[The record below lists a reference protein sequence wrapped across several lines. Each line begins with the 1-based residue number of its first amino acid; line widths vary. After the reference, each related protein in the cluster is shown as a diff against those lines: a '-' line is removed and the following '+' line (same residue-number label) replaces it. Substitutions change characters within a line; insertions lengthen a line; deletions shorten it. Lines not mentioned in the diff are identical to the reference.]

1 VNSEPI
7 DQSPGD
13 QAPEIIPVTFRP
25 VGPEDGDFLLE
36 LYASTRAE
44 EMAMVPWTDEQ
55 REAFVKMQFTAQQD
69 HYREAYPTAS
79 REIVLYHSRPVGHRH
94 VARLEQEI
102 RIVDITLAPVERN
115 RGIGTFSLGEL
126 LKEAKRTGKVVR
138 IFVENY
144 NPSLRLFE
152 RLGFRQVE
160 EHGIHLLM
168 EWSVTP
174 ASEKT

>member
-1 VNSEPI
+1 
-7 DQSPGD
+7 
-13 QAPEIIPVTFRP
+13 
-25 VGPEDGDFLLE
+25 
-36 LYASTRAE
+36 
-44 EMAMVPWTDEQ
+44 MVPWTDEQ

-69 HYREAYPTAS
+69 HYREVYPAAS
-79 REIVLYHSRPVGHRH
+79 REIILSNGRPVGHRY

-102 RIVDITLAPVERN
+102 RIVDITVAPAERN
-115 RGIGTFSLGEL
+115 SGIGSFSLVEL

-152 RLGFRQVE
+152 RLGFRQME

-168 EWSVTP
+168 EWS
-174 ASEKT
+174 ANSS

>member
-1 VNSEPI
+1 MNSQPV
-7 DQSPGD
+7 DQPRGEVPD
-13 QAPEIIPVTFRP
+13 NTTVTFRP
-25 VGPEDGDFLLE
+25 VGPEDGAFLLE
-36 LYASTRAE
+36 LYAGTRAE

-79 REIVLYHSRPVGHRH
+79 REIILDHSRPVGHRY

-102 RIVDITLAPVERN
+102 RIVDITLAPVDRN

-126 LKEAKRTGKVVR
+126 LKEAKRSGKVVR

-152 RLGFRQVE
+152 RLGFRQAE

-168 EWSVTP
+168 EWSVNP
-174 ASEKT
+174 S